1 MAFGIDDL
9 INAGI
14 NAVGAFLGFL
24 ALLPVWA
31 QSFVIST
38 IFFADVEYKFLQ
50 GIINFGLGFFG
61 MSVISGDL
69 AIIFFCI
76 GCMMLLLS
84 VKTLDK

>member
-9 INAGI
+9 INAGV

-31 QSFVIST
+31 QSFVIAT
-38 IFFADVEYKFLQ
+38 IFFADVDYKFLQ
-50 GIINFGLGFFG
+50 GIINFGLKFFG
-61 MSVISGDL
+61 VAVESGDL

-76 GCMMLLLS
+76 GCIMLLLA